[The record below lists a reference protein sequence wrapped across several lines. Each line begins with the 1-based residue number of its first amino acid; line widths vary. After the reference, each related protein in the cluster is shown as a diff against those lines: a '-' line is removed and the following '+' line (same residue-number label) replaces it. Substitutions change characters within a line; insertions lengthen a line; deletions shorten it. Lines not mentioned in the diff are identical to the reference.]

1 MPQEKIKRIVRY
13 VDVPVLPDLYARL
26 DSAVNDSHATTASIG
41 TILTEDAALAACLIK
56 LANCALFDFPSPV
69 ATLDSAI
76 ERIGAR
82 QIGDLALS
90 VLIRRMFDGMDPDI
104 VSMKN
109 FWRHSFACAIT
120 ARALAAQR
128 GEPNIERFFLAGLLH
143 DIGGLLFYVHI
154 PEQAL
159 LAILRTRNGNGPLHQ
174 QEREIVGFDHAL
186 LGKVILQSWHL
197 PEVLQEAVEH
207 HHTPELAGTH
217 AVEAATL
224 HVADIIINAMQYG
237 SRGEFV
243 VSPVDAAAWDRL
255 GLPISALPQTMEQ
268 IDRQFNSIAE
278 VFFGKCCGGSA

>member
-1 MPQEKIKRIVRY
+1 MSQEKIKRIFRY
-13 VDVPVLPDLYARL
+13 VDVPVLPELYSRL
-26 DSAVNDSHATTASIG
+26 DAAIGDNNASVAAI
-41 TILTEDAALAACLIK
+41 IAEDTALAECLVK
-56 LANCALFDFPSPV
+56 LANCALFDFPAPI
-69 ATLDSAI
+69 ATVDSAI

-104 VSMKN
+104 VSMQSY
-109 FWRHSFACAIT
+109 WRHSFACAIA
-120 ARALAAQR
+120 ARILAAQR

-159 LAILRTRNGNGPLHQ
+159 LAILRARDGNGPLHQ

-186 LGKVILQSWHL
+186 LGKVLLQSWNL
-197 PEVLQEAVEH
+197 PQALQEAVEF
-207 HHTPELAGTH
+207 HHTPELAGSH

-243 VSPVDAAAWDRL
+243 VSPVDAEAWDRL
-255 GLPISALPQTMEQ
+255 GLPVSILPQTMQQ
-268 IDRQFNSIAE
+268 IDHQLHSIAK
-278 VFFGKCCGGSA
+278 VFFGECCGASG